1 MPQKK
6 HNFIFQAES
15 DRRVKQW
22 HFSLERLLV
31 RIGVLVVIASAAL
44 YFSAD
49 WLTGILYNTKLTE
62 MQRNYSDLSSTVVNL
77 HNRVE
82 TLNSQMSLIE
92 EKDKA
97 VRTYAD
103 LPEIDESVRELGI
116 GGFVVNENAKIDN
129 LLPNFTSTITSLE
142 MDIDALTRKVKLE
155 LSSYEDIYDKVQE
168 NSDRIKSIPTIRPVN
183 GGYLNAGFGYR
194 IDPFDRVNRFHY
206 GQDIT
211 VNNGTP
217 IYAPADGVVK
227 IVRYMGGFGKSIM
240 IDHGFGYATFYAH
253 LSKFNIESGKRIKRG
268 DIIGYS
274 GNTGRSTGPHLHY
287 EVHYYGKPQNPLDY
301 FFSGYMDYSAKN

>member
-31 RIGVLVVIASAAL
+31 RIGVLTIIASAGF

-49 WLTGILYNTKLTE
+49 WLTNVLYKTKLTE
-62 MQRNYSDLSSTVVNL
+62 MQHNYSNLSSTVINL
-77 HNRVE
+77 QSRVE
-82 TLNSQMSLIE
+82 NLNSQMSLIE

-97 VRTYAD
+97 VRSYAD
-103 LPEIDESVRELGI
+103 LPEIDENIRELGV
-116 GGFVVNENAKIDN
+116 GGITVTKNTKIDN
-129 LLPNFTSTITSLE
+129 LLPDFTSTITSLE

-168 NSDRIKSIPTIRPVN
+168 NSDRIKTIPTIRPVN
-183 GGYLNAGFGYR
+183 GGYLNGGFGYR

-211 VNNGTP
+211 VNNGIP
-217 IYAPADGVVK
+217 IYAPADGTIKVA
-227 IVRYMGGFGKSIM
+227 RYMGGFGKSIK
-240 IDHGFGYATFYAH
+240 IDHGFGYTTFYAH
-253 LSKFNIESGKRIKRG
+253 LSKFNTKRNQKIKRG

-301 FFSGYMDYSAKN
+301 FFSGYMN

>member
-1 MPQKK
+1 MPQKNHK
-6 HNFIFQAES
+6 FIFQAES
-15 DRRVKQW
+15 DRRVRQW

-31 RIGVLVVIASAAL
+31 RIGVLAVIVFAAL

-62 MQRNYSDLSSTVVNL
+62 MQRNYSDLSSTVVKL

-82 TLNSQMSLIE
+82 TLNLQMSIIE

-116 GGFVVNENAKIDN
+116 GGVMVNENAKIDN
-129 LLPNFTSTITSLE
+129 LLPGFSSTISSLE
-142 MDIDALTRKVKLE
+142 LDIDALTRKVKLE

-217 IYAPADGVVK
+217 IYAPADGIVK
-227 IVRYMGGFGKSIM
+227 VARYMGGFGKSLK
-240 IDHGFGYATFYAH
+240 IDHGFGYTTFYAH
-253 LSKFNIESGKRIKRG
+253 LSKFNIERGKQIKRG

-301 FFSGYMDYSAKN
+301 FFSGYMN

>member
-1 MPQKK
+1 L
-6 HNFIFQAES
+6 A
-15 DRRVKQW
+15 
-22 HFSLERLLV
+22 
-31 RIGVLVVIASAAL
+31 
-44 YFSAD
+44 
-49 WLTGILYNTKLTE
+49 
-62 MQRNYSDLSSTVVNL
+62 
-77 HNRVE
+77 NRVE
-82 TLNSQMSLIE
+82 TLNSQISLIE

-97 VRTYAD
+97 VRTYVD

-116 GGFVVNENAKIDN
+116 GGVMGNKNTKIDY
-129 LLPNFTSTITSLE
+129 LLPDFTSTITALE

-155 LSSYEDIYDKVQE
+155 LSSYEDIYDKVIE
-168 NSDRIKSIPTIRPVN
+168 NSDRLKSIPTISPVN

-194 IDPFDRVNRFHY
+194 PDPFDRVNRFHY

-211 VNNGTP
+211 VDKNSP

-227 IVRYMGGFGKSIM
+227 IARYMGGFGKSVK
-240 IDHGFGYATFYAH
+240 IDHGFGYTTFYAH
-253 LSKFNIESGKRIKRG
+253 LLKFNIKSGSRIKRG

-301 FFSGYMDYSAKN
+301 FFSGYMN

>member
-1 MPQKK
+1 MPQKNHK
-6 HNFIFQAES
+6 FIFQAES
-15 DRRVKQW
+15 DRRVRQW

-31 RIGVLVVIASAAL
+31 RIGVLAVIVFAAL

-62 MQRNYSDLSSTVVNL
+62 MQRNYSDLSSTVVKL

-82 TLNSQMSLIE
+82 TLNLQMSIIE

-116 GGFVVNENAKIDN
+116 GGVMVNENAKIDN
-129 LLPNFTSTITSLE
+129 LLPGFSSTISSLE
-142 MDIDALTRKVKLE
+142 LDIDALTRKVKLE

-227 IVRYMGGFGKSIM
+227 VARYMGGFGKSLK
-240 IDHGFGYATFYAH
+240 IDHGFGYTTFYAH
-253 LSKFNIESGKRIKRG
+253 LSKFNIERGKQIKRG

-301 FFSGYMDYSAKN
+301 FFSGYMN

>member
-1 MPQKK
+1 MPQKNHK
-6 HNFIFQAES
+6 FIFQAES
-15 DRRVKQW
+15 DRRVRQW

-31 RIGVLVVIASAAL
+31 RIGVITVIAVAAL

-49 WLTGILYNTKLTE
+49 WLTNMLYNTKLTE
-62 MQRNYSDLSSTVVNL
+62 MQRNYSNLSSTVVKL
-77 HNRVE
+77 HDRVE
-82 TLNSQMSLIE
+82 TLNSQMSIIE

-116 GGFVVNENAKIDN
+116 GGVIVNENTKIDN
-129 LLPNFTSTITSLE
+129 LLPDFTSTITSLE

-155 LSSYEDIYDKVQE
+155 LSSYEDIYDKVQD

-211 VNNGTP
+211 VKTGTP

-227 IVRYMGGFGKSIM
+227 SARYMGGFGKSLK
-240 IDHGFGYATFYAH
+240 IDHGFGYTTFYAH
-253 LSKFNIESGKRIKRG
+253 LSKFNIERGNRIKRG
-268 DIIGYS
+268 DIIGYV
-274 GNTGRSTGPHLHY
+274 GNTGRSTGSHLHY

-301 FFSGYMDYSAKN
+301 FFSGYMN

>member
-15 DRRVKQW
+15 ERRVKQW

-31 RIGVLVVIASAAL
+31 RIGVLTIIASAGF

-49 WLTGILYNTKLTE
+49 WLTNVLYKTKLIE
-62 MQRNYSDLSSTVVNL
+62 MQHNYSNLSSTVINL
-77 HNRVE
+77 QSRVE
-82 TLNSQMSLIE
+82 NLNSQMSLIE

-97 VRTYAD
+97 VRSYAD
-103 LPEIDESVRELGI
+103 LPEIDENIRELGV
-116 GGFVVNENAKIDN
+116 GGVTVTENTKIDN
-129 LLPNFTSTITSLE
+129 LLPDFTSTITSLE

-155 LSSYEDIYDKVQE
+155 LSSYEEIYDKVQE
-168 NSDRIKSIPTIRPVN
+168 NSDRIKNIPTIRPVN

-217 IYAPADGVVK
+217 IYAPADGTIKVA
-227 IVRYMGGFGKSIM
+227 RYMGGFGKSIK
-240 IDHGFGYATFYAH
+240 IDHGYGYTTFYAH
-253 LSKFNIESGKRIKRG
+253 LSKFNIKSNQKIKRG

-301 FFSGYMDYSAKN
+301 FFSGYMN

>member
-1 MPQKK
+1 MPLKNP
-6 HNFIFQAES
+6 NFIFQAES
-15 DRRVKQW
+15 DRRVRQW

-31 RIGVLVVIASAAL
+31 RIGVFTVIVIAAL

-62 MQRNYSDLSSTVVNL
+62 MQKSYSDLSSTVINL

-82 TLNSQMSLIE
+82 TLSSQMSLIE

-103 LPEIDESVRELGI
+103 LPEIDESVRELGV
-116 GGFVVNENAKIDN
+116 GGVVVNKNTKIDN
-129 LLPNFTSTITSLE
+129 LLPDFASTITSLE
-142 MDIDALTRKVKLE
+142 LDIDALTRKVKLE
-155 LSSYEDIYDKVQE
+155 LSSYEDIYNKVQE
-168 NSDRIKSIPTIRPVN
+168 NSDRIKSIPTIRPIN

-211 VNNGTP
+211 ANNGTP

-227 IVRYMGGFGKSIM
+227 IARYMGGFGKSLK
-240 IDHGFGYATFYAH
+240 IDHGFGYTTFYAH
-253 LSKFNIESGKRIKRG
+253 LSKFSIKRGNQIKRG
-268 DIIGYS
+268 DLIGYI

-301 FFSGYMDYSAKN
+301 FFSGYMN

>member
-1 MPQKK
+1 MPQKNHK
-6 HNFIFQAES
+6 FIFQAES
-15 DRRVKQW
+15 DRRVRQW

-31 RIGVLVVIASAAL
+31 RLGVLTVIVGAAL

-49 WLTGILYNTKLTE
+49 WLTNILYSTKLTE

-82 TLNSQMSLIE
+82 TLNLQMSLIE

-116 GGFVVNENAKIDN
+116 GGVVVNENSKIDN
-129 LLPNFTSTITSLE
+129 LLPDFTSTITSLE

-155 LSSYEDIYDKVQE
+155 LSSYEDIYDKVLE

-194 IDPFDRVNRFHY
+194 ADPFDRVKRFHY

-211 VNNGTP
+211 VNNRTP
-217 IYAPADGVVK
+217 IYAPADGIVK
-227 IVRYMGGFGKSIM
+227 SARYMGGFGKSLK
-240 IDHGFGYATFYAH
+240 IDHGFGYTTFYAH
-253 LSKFNIESGKRIKRG
+253 LSKFNIERGKQIKRG
-268 DIIGYS
+268 DLIGFS

-301 FFSGYMDYSAKN
+301 FFSGYMN

>member
-1 MPQKK
+1 MPKKK
-6 HNFIFQAES
+6 HKFIFQAES

-31 RIGVLVVIASAAL
+31 RIGVLTIIASAAL

-49 WLTGILYNTKLTE
+49 WLTGILYKTKLTE
-62 MQRNYSDLSSTVVNL
+62 MRHNYSDLSSTVVHL
-77 HNRVE
+77 VNRVE
-82 TLNSQMSLIE
+82 TLKSQMSLIE
-92 EKDKA
+92 DKDKA
-97 VRTYAD
+97 VRTYVD

-116 GGFVVNENAKIDN
+116 GGVMVNKNTKIDY
-129 LLPNFTSTITSLE
+129 LLPDFTSTISSLE

-155 LSSYEDIYDKVQE
+155 LSSYEDIYNKVQE
-168 NSDRIKSIPTIRPVN
+168 NSDRLKSIPTIRPVN

-194 IDPFDRVNRFHY
+194 PDPFDRVNRFHY

-211 VNNGTP
+211 VNKSSP

-227 IVRYMGGFGKSIM
+227 IARYMGGFGKSVK
-240 IDHGFGYATFYAH
+240 IDHGFGYTTFYAH
-253 LSKFNIESGKRIKRG
+253 LLKFNIKSGNRIKRG

-301 FFSGYMDYSAKN
+301 FFSGYMN

>member
-1 MPQKK
+1 MPQKNHK
-6 HNFIFQAES
+6 FIFQAES

-31 RIGVLVVIASAAL
+31 RIGVLTVIVGAAL

-49 WLTGILYNTKLTE
+49 WLTNILYSTKLTE

-82 TLNSQMSLIE
+82 TLNLQMSLIE

-116 GGFVVNENAKIDN
+116 GGVVVNENSKIDN
-129 LLPNFTSTITSLE
+129 LLPDFTSTITSLE

-155 LSSYEDIYDKVQE
+155 LSSYEDIYDKVLE

-194 IDPFDRVNRFHY
+194 ADPFDRVKRFHY

-211 VNNGTP
+211 VNNRTP
-217 IYAPADGVVK
+217 IYAPADGIVK
-227 IVRYMGGFGKSIM
+227 SARYMGGFGKSLK
-240 IDHGFGYATFYAH
+240 IDHGFGYTTFYAH
-253 LSKFNIESGKRIKRG
+253 LSKFNIERGKKIKRG
-268 DIIGYS
+268 DLIGYS

-301 FFSGYMDYSAKN
+301 FFSGYMN

>member
-1 MPQKK
+1 MPQKNHK
-6 HNFIFQAES
+6 FIFQAES
-15 DRRVKQW
+15 DRRVRQW

-31 RIGVLVVIASAAL
+31 RIGVLAVIASAAF

-62 MQRNYSDLSSTVVNL
+62 MQKNYSDLSSTVVNL

-82 TLNSQMSLIE
+82 TLNLQMSLIE

-116 GGFVVNENAKIDN
+116 GGVMVNENAKIDN
-129 LLPNFTSTITSLE
+129 LLPDFTSTITSLE
-142 MDIDALTRKVKLE
+142 LDIDALTRKVKLE
-155 LSSYEDIYDKVQE
+155 LSSYEEIYDKVLE

-183 GGYLNAGFGYR
+183 GGYMNADFGYR

-211 VNNGTP
+211 VKTGTP
-217 IYAPADGVVK
+217 IYAPAHGVVK
-227 IVRYMGGFGKSIM
+227 IARYMGGFGKSLK
-240 IDHGFGYATFYAH
+240 IDHGFGYTTFYAH
-253 LSKFNIESGKRIKRG
+253 LSKFNVERGKRIKRG
-268 DIIGYS
+268 DIIGYV

-301 FFSGYMDYSAKN
+301 FFSGYMN

>member
-1 MPQKK
+1 MPQKNHK
-6 HNFIFQAES
+6 FIFQAES
-15 DRRVKQW
+15 DRRVRQW

-31 RIGVLVVIASAAL
+31 RIGVLAVIASAAF

-49 WLTGILYNTKLTE
+49 WLTGILYDTKLVE
-62 MQRNYSDLSSTVVNL
+62 MQKNYSDLSSTVVSL

-116 GGFVVNENAKIDN
+116 GGVMVNENVKIDN
-129 LLPNFTSTITSLE
+129 LLPDFTSTITSLE
-142 MDIDALTRKVKLE
+142 LDIDALTRKVKLE

-168 NSDRIKSIPTIRPVN
+168 NSVRIKSIPTIRPIN

-206 GQDIT
+206 GQDIA
-211 VNNGTP
+211 VNNGIP

-227 IVRYMGGFGKSIM
+227 IARYMGGFGKSLK
-240 IDHGFGYATFYAH
+240 IDHGFGYTTFYAH
-253 LSKFNIESGKRIKRG
+253 LSKFNIERGKKIKRG
-268 DIIGYS
+268 DIIGYV
-274 GNTGRSTGPHLHY
+274 GNTGRSTGSHLHY

-301 FFSGYMDYSAKN
+301 FFSGYMN

>member
-6 HNFIFQAES
+6 HKFIFQAES
-15 DRRVKQW
+15 DRRVRQW

-31 RIGVLVVIASAAL
+31 RIGVLTIIVSAAV

-49 WLTGILYNTKLTE
+49 WMTGIIYNTKLTE
-62 MQRNYSDLSSTVVNL
+62 MRRNYSDLSSTVVNL
-77 HNRVE
+77 ANRVE
-82 TLNSQMSLIE
+82 TLNLQMSLIE

-103 LPEIDESVRELGI
+103 LPQIDESVRELGI
-116 GGFVVNENAKIDN
+116 GGVLVNKYAKIDN
-129 LLPNFTSTITSLE
+129 LLPDFASTITSLE

-155 LSSYEDIYDKVQE
+155 LLSYEDIYNKVQE
-168 NSDRIKSIPTIRPVN
+168 NSDRLKSIPTIRPVG

-194 IDPFDRVNRFHY
+194 RDPFDRVNRFHY
-206 GQDIT
+206 GLDIT
-211 VNNGTP
+211 VNTGAP

-227 IVRYMGGFGKSIM
+227 IARYMGGFGKSIK

-253 LSKFNIESGKRIKRG
+253 LSKFTVANGKRIKRG
-268 DIIGYS
+268 ELIGYT

-301 FFSGYMDYSAKN
+301 FFSGYMN

>member
-1 MPQKK
+1 MPQKN

-15 DRRVKQW
+15 NRRVRQW

-31 RIGVLVVIASAAL
+31 RIGVITVIVIAAL

-49 WLTGILYNTKLTE
+49 WLTAVLYNTKLTE
-62 MQRNYSDLSSTVVNL
+62 MQKNYSDLSSTVVNL

-82 TLNSQMSLIE
+82 SLNSQMSLIE

-116 GGFVVNENAKIDN
+116 GGVVVNENAKMDN
-129 LLPNFTSTITSLE
+129 LLPDFTSTITSLE
-142 MDIDALTRKVKLE
+142 LDIDALTRKVKLE
-155 LSSYEDIYDKVQE
+155 LSSYEDIYDKVRE
-168 NSDRIKSIPTIRPVN
+168 NSDRLKSIPTIRPVN

-211 VNNGTP
+211 TAMNSP

-227 IVRYMGGFGKSIM
+227 IARYMGGFGKSIK
-240 IDHGFGYATFYAH
+240 IDHGFGYTTFYAH
-253 LSKFNIESGKRIKRG
+253 LSKFNIERGKHIKRG
-268 DIIGYS
+268 DIIGYV

-301 FFSGYMDYSAKN
+301 FFSGYMN

>member
-1 MPQKK
+1 MPQKNHK
-6 HNFIFQAES
+6 FIFQAES
-15 DRRVKQW
+15 DRRVRQW
-22 HFSLERLLV
+22 HFSLERLLG
-31 RIGVLVVIASAAL
+31 RIGVIAVIVAAAL

-62 MQRNYSDLSSTVVNL
+62 MQKNYSDLSSTVVSL

-103 LPEIDESVRELGI
+103 LPEIDESVRKLGI
-116 GGFVVNENAKIDN
+116 GGVMVNENVKIDN
-129 LLPNFTSTITSLE
+129 LLPDFTSTITSLE
-142 MDIDALTRKVKLE
+142 LDIDALTRKVKLE

-168 NSDRIKSIPTIRPVN
+168 NSDRIKSVPTIRPVN

-227 IVRYMGGFGKSIM
+227 IARYMGGFGKSLK
-240 IDHGFGYATFYAH
+240 IDHGFGYTTFFAH
-253 LSKFNIESGKRIKRG
+253 LSKFNIDSGKRIKRG

-274 GNTGRSTGPHLHY
+274 GNTGRSTGSHLHY

-301 FFSGYMDYSAKN
+301 FFSGYMN

>member
-6 HNFIFQAES
+6 HNYIFQAES

-31 RIGVLVVIASAAL
+31 RIGVLSIIASAGF

-49 WLTGILYNTKLTE
+49 WLTNILYKTKLTE
-62 MQRNYSDLSSTVVNL
+62 MQHNYSNLSSTVMNL
-77 HNRVE
+77 QSRVE
-82 TLNSQMSLIE
+82 NLNSQISLIE

-103 LPEIDESVRELGI
+103 LPEIDESIRELGV
-116 GGFVVNENAKIDN
+116 GGVTITENTKIDN
-129 LLPNFTSTITSLE
+129 LLPDFTSTITSLE
-142 MDIDALTRKVKLE
+142 IDIDALTRKVKLE

-194 IDPFDRVNRFHY
+194 TDPFDRVNRFHY

-217 IYAPADGVVK
+217 IYAPADGTIK
-227 IVRYMGGFGKSIM
+227 IARYMGGFGKSIK
-240 IDHGFGYATFYAH
+240 IDHGYGYATFYAH
-253 LSKFNIESGKRIKRG
+253 LSKFNIKSNQKIKRG
-268 DIIGYS
+268 DIIGYT

-301 FFSGYMDYSAKN
+301 FFSGYMN

>member
-1 MPQKK
+1 MPKKK
-6 HNFIFQAES
+6 HKFIFQAES
-15 DRRVKQW
+15 DQRVKQW

-31 RIGVLVVIASAAL
+31 RIGVLTVIAGAAF

-62 MQRNYSDLSSTVVNL
+62 MQHNYSDLSSTVVNL
-77 HNRVE
+77 QNRVE
-82 TLNSQMSLIE
+82 TLNSQMDLLE

-103 LPEIDESVRELGI
+103 FPQIDESVRELGV
-116 GGFVVNENAKIDN
+116 GGVLGNENYKIDN
-129 LLPNFTSTITSLE
+129 LLPDFTSTITSLE
-142 MDIDALTRKVKLE
+142 LDIDALTRKVKLE
-155 LSSYEDIYDKVQE
+155 LYSYEDIYDKIQE
-168 NSDRIKSIPTIRPVN
+168 NSDRIKLIPTIRPVN

-194 IDPFDRVNRFHY
+194 RDPFDRVNRFHY
-206 GQDIT
+206 GLDIT
-211 VNNGTP
+211 VNKGSP
-217 IYAPADGVVK
+217 VYAPADGVVK
-227 IVRYMGGFGKSIM
+227 SAKYMGGFGRSLK
-240 IDHGFGYATFYAH
+240 IDHGFGYTTFYAH
-253 LSKFNIESGKRIKRG
+253 LSKFNIKSGKRIKRG

-301 FFSGYMDYSAKN
+301 FFSGYMN

>member
-1 MPQKK
+1 MLQKK
-6 HNFIFQAES
+6 HKFIFQAES
-15 DRRVKQW
+15 DHRVRQW

-31 RIGVLVVIASAAL
+31 RIGVLAVIASAAL

-49 WLTGILYNTKLTE
+49 WMTGIIYNTKLTE
-62 MQRNYSDLSSTVVNL
+62 MQHNYSNLSSTVIKL
-77 HNRVE
+77 QNRVE

-103 LPEIDESVRELGI
+103 LPQIDESIRKLGI
-116 GGFVVNENAKIDN
+116 GGVLVNKNTKIDN
-129 LLPNFTSTITSLE
+129 LLPNFESTITSLE
-142 MDIDALTRKVKLE
+142 LDIDALTRKVKLE

-168 NSDRIKSIPTIRPVN
+168 NSDRLKSVPTIRPVN

-194 IDPFDRVNRFHY
+194 KDPFDRVNRFHY

-211 VNNGTP
+211 VNNGSP

-227 IVRYMGGFGKSIM
+227 VARYLGGFGKSIK
-240 IDHGFGYATFYAH
+240 IDHGFGYTTFYAH
-253 LSKFNIESGKRIKRG
+253 LSKFNIKSGDRIKRG
-268 DIIGYS
+268 ELIGYS

-287 EVHYYGKPQNPLDY
+287 EVHYYRKPQNPLDY
-301 FFSGYMDYSAKN
+301 FFSGYMN

>member
-31 RIGVLVVIASAAL
+31 RIGVLTIIASAGF

-49 WLTGILYNTKLTE
+49 WLTNVLYKTKLTE
-62 MQRNYSDLSSTVVNL
+62 IQHNYSNLSSTVINL
-77 HNRVE
+77 QSRVE
-82 TLNSQMSLIE
+82 NLNSQMSLIE

-97 VRTYAD
+97 VRSYAD
-103 LPEIDESVRELGI
+103 LPEIDENIRELGV
-116 GGFVVNENAKIDN
+116 GGVRITQNTKIDN
-129 LLPNFTSTITSLE
+129 LLPDFTSTITSLE

-168 NSDRIKSIPTIRPVN
+168 NSDRIKNIPTIRPVN

-206 GQDIT
+206 GQDIS

-217 IYAPADGVVK
+217 IYAPADGTIK
-227 IVRYMGGFGKSIM
+227 IARYMGGFGKSIK
-240 IDHGFGYATFYAH
+240 IDHGYGYTTFYAH
-253 LSKFNIESGKRIKRG
+253 LSKFNIKSNQKIKRG

-301 FFSGYMDYSAKN
+301 FFSGYMN

>member
-6 HNFIFQAES
+6 HKFIFQAES
-15 DRRVKQW
+15 DRRVRQW

-31 RIGVLVVIASAAL
+31 RLGVGSIVLAAAF

-49 WLTGILYNTKLTE
+49 WLTGVLYKSKINE
-62 MQRNYSDLSSTVVNL
+62 MQKNYSELSSTIINL
-77 HNRVE
+77 QDRVL
-82 TLNSQMSLIE
+82 TLDSQMELIE

-116 GGFVVNENAKIDN
+116 GGMLTNTNPKLDD
-129 LLPNFTSTITSLE
+129 LLPNLSPTITSLE

-155 LSSYEDIYDKVQE
+155 LSSYEEIYEKVQE
-168 NSDRIKSIPTIRPVN
+168 NSDRLQSVPAIRPVE

-194 IDPFDRVNRFHY
+194 LDPFDKVNRFHY

-211 VNNGTP
+211 VNKGTP
-217 IYAPADGVVK
+217 IHVPADGVVK
-227 IVRYMGGFGKSIM
+227 VVRYMGGFGKSIK
-240 IDHGFGYATFYAH
+240 IDHGFGYTTFYAH
-253 LSKFNIESGKRIKRG
+253 LSKFNVKSGDIVKRG
-268 DIIGYS
+268 DLIAFT

-301 FFSGYMDYSAKN
+301 FFSGYMN

>member
-1 MPQKK
+1 MFQKK
-6 HNFIFQAES
+6 HKFIFQAES
-15 DRRVKQW
+15 DHRVKQW

-31 RIGVLVVIASAAL
+31 RIGVLTVIVGAAL

-62 MQRNYSDLSSTVVNL
+62 MQRNYSNLSSTVVKL

-82 TLNSQMSLIE
+82 TLNSQMLLIE

-103 LPEIDESVRELGI
+103 LPEIDKSVRELGI
-116 GGFVVNENAKIDN
+116 GGVVVNVNSKIDN
-129 LLPNFTSTITSLE
+129 LLPGFTSTITSLE

-155 LSSYEDIYDKVQE
+155 LSSYKDIYDKVQD

-183 GGYLNAGFGYR
+183 GGYLNARFGYR

-211 VNNGTP
+211 VKTGTP

-227 IVRYMGGFGKSIM
+227 VARYMGGFGKSLK
-240 IDHGFGYATFYAH
+240 IDHGFGYTTFYAH
-253 LSKFNIESGKRIKRG
+253 LSKFNIERGKRIKRG
-268 DIIGYS
+268 DIIGYV
-274 GNTGRSTGPHLHY
+274 GNTGRSTGSHLHY

-301 FFSGYMDYSAKN
+301 FFSGYMN

>member
-1 MPQKK
+1 MPQKNHK
-6 HNFIFQAES
+6 FIFQAES
-15 DRRVKQW
+15 DRRVRQW
-22 HFSLERLLV
+22 HFSLKRLLV
-31 RIGVLVVIASAAL
+31 RIGVLSVIVIAAL

-49 WLTGILYNTKLTE
+49 WLTSILYNTKLTE
-62 MQRNYSDLSSTVVNL
+62 MQRNYSNLSSTVVKL

-82 TLNSQMSLIE
+82 TLNSQMLLIE

-116 GGFVVNENAKIDN
+116 GGVVVNENTKIDN
-129 LLPNFTSTITSLE
+129 LLPGFTSTITSLE

-155 LSSYEDIYDKVQE
+155 LSSYEDIYDKVQD

-211 VNNGTP
+211 VKTGTP

-227 IVRYMGGFGKSIM
+227 SARYMGGFGKSLK
-240 IDHGFGYATFYAH
+240 IDHGFGYTTFYAH
-253 LSKFNIESGKRIKRG
+253 LSKFNIEKGQQIKRG
-268 DIIGYS
+268 DIIGYV
-274 GNTGRSTGPHLHY
+274 GNTGRSTGSHLHY

-301 FFSGYMDYSAKN
+301 FFSGYMN

>member
-15 DRRVKQW
+15 DRRVRQW
-22 HFSLERLLV
+22 HFSLERFLARL
-31 RIGVLVVIASAAL
+31 GVGLVVVLAAF

-49 WLTGILYNTKLTE
+49 WLTEFLYQSKINE
-62 MQRNYSDLSSTVVNL
+62 MQKNYSELSSTIINL
-77 HNRVE
+77 QDRVT
-82 TLNSQMSLIE
+82 TLNSQITLIE

-116 GGFVVNENAKIDN
+116 GGVLANTNYKMDN
-129 LLPNFTSTITSLE
+129 LLPDLIPSVTTLS

-155 LSSYEDIYDKVQE
+155 LSSYEEIYEKVQE
-168 NSDRIKSIPTIRPVN
+168 NSERLQSVPTIKPVN

-194 IDPFDRVNRFHY
+194 LDPFDKVNRFHY

-211 VNNGTP
+211 INKNTP
-217 IYAPADGVVK
+217 VYAPADGVVK
-227 IVRYMGGFGKSIM
+227 LARYMGGLGKAIKVE
-240 IDHGFGYATFYAH
+240 HGYGYTTFYGH
-253 LSKFNIESGKRIKRG
+253 LSKFNVKNGQKIKRG
-268 DIIGYS
+268 DIIAYS

-301 FFSGYMDYSAKN
+301 FFSGYVN

>member
-1 MPQKK
+1 MPKKK
-6 HNFIFQAES
+6 HKYIFQAES

-31 RIGVLVVIASAAL
+31 RIGILTIIASAAL

-49 WLTGILYNTKLTE
+49 WLTGILYKTKLTE
-62 MQRNYSDLSSTVVNL
+62 MQQNYSDLSSAVINL
-77 HNRVE
+77 QSRVE

-103 LPEIDESVRELGI
+103 LPHIDESVRELGI
-116 GGFVVNENAKIDN
+116 GGVLVNKNAKIDY
-129 LLPNFTSTITSLE
+129 LLPDFTSTISSLE
-142 MDIDALTRKVKLE
+142 LDIDALTRKVKLE
-155 LSSYEDIYDKVQE
+155 LSSYEDIYDKVLE
-168 NSDRIKSIPTIRPVN
+168 NTDRIKSIPTIRPVN

-206 GQDIT
+206 GQDIA
-211 VNNGTP
+211 VNTGAP
-217 IYAPADGVVK
+217 IYAPADGIVK
-227 IVRYMGGFGKSIM
+227 MARYMGGFGKSLK
-240 IDHGFGYATFYAH
+240 IDHGFGYTTFYAH
-253 LSKFNIESGKRIKRG
+253 LSKFNVRNGKRIKRG
-268 DIIGYS
+268 DLIGYS

-301 FFSGYMDYSAKN
+301 FFSGYMN

>member
-1 MPQKK
+1 MPKTK
-6 HNFIFQAES
+6 HKFIFQAES
-15 DRRVKQW
+15 DRRVRQW
-22 HFSLERLLV
+22 HFSFERLLI
-31 RIGVLVVIASAAL
+31 RIGILTIIASAAL

-49 WLTGILYNTKLTE
+49 WLTSLLYKTKLTE
-62 MQRNYSDLSSTVVNL
+62 MQHNYSDLSSTVVNL
-77 HNRVE
+77 ANRVE

-103 LPEIDESVRELGI
+103 LPQIDESVRQLGI
-116 GGFVVNENAKIDN
+116 GGVLVNKNAKIDN
-129 LLPNFTSTITSLE
+129 LLPDFKSTITSLE
-142 MDIDALTRKVKLE
+142 LDIDALTRKVKLE

-168 NSDRIKSIPTIRPVN
+168 NSDRIKSIPTIRPVD

-194 IDPFDRVNRFHY
+194 VDPFDRVNRFHY

-211 VNNGTP
+211 VHNGSP
-217 IYAPADGVVK
+217 IHAPADGVVK
-227 IVRYMGGFGKSIM
+227 IARYMGGFGKSVK
-240 IDHGFGYATFYAH
+240 IDHGFGYTTFYAH
-253 LSKFNIESGKRIKRG
+253 LSKFNVKSGKRIKRG

-301 FFSGYMDYSAKN
+301 FFSGYMN

>member
-1 MPQKK
+1 MPQKNHK
-6 HNFIFQAES
+6 FIFQAES
-15 DRRVKQW
+15 DRRVRQW

-31 RIGVLVVIASAAL
+31 RLGVLTVIVGAAL

-49 WLTGILYNTKLTE
+49 WLTNILYSTKLTE

-82 TLNSQMSLIE
+82 TLNLQMSLIE

-116 GGFVVNENAKIDN
+116 GGVVVNENSKIDN
-129 LLPNFTSTITSLE
+129 LLPDFTSSITSLE

-155 LSSYEDIYDKVQE
+155 LSSYEDIYDKVLE

-194 IDPFDRVNRFHY
+194 ADPFDRVKRFHY

-211 VNNGTP
+211 VNNRTP
-217 IYAPADGVVK
+217 IYAPADGIVK
-227 IVRYMGGFGKSIM
+227 SARYMGGFGKSVK
-240 IDHGFGYATFYAH
+240 IDHGFGYTTFYAH
-253 LSKFNIESGKRIKRG
+253 LSKFNIERGKQIKRG
-268 DIIGYS
+268 DLIGFS

-301 FFSGYMDYSAKN
+301 FFSGYMK

>member
-31 RIGVLVVIASAAL
+31 RIGVLAIIASAGF

-49 WLTGILYNTKLTE
+49 WLTNVLYKTKLTE
-62 MQRNYSDLSSTVVNL
+62 IQHNYSNLSSTVINL
-77 HNRVE
+77 QSRVE
-82 TLNSQMSLIE
+82 NLNSQMSLIE

-97 VRTYAD
+97 VRSYAD
-103 LPEIDESVRELGI
+103 LPEIDENIRELGV
-116 GGFVVNENAKIDN
+116 GGVRVTENTKIDN
-129 LLPNFTSTITSLE
+129 LLPDFTSTITSLE

-168 NSDRIKSIPTIRPVN
+168 NSDRIKNIPTIRPVN

-206 GQDIT
+206 GQDIS

-217 IYAPADGVVK
+217 IYAPADGTIKVA
-227 IVRYMGGFGKSIM
+227 RYMGGFGKSIK
-240 IDHGFGYATFYAH
+240 IDHGYGYTTFYAH
-253 LSKFNIESGKRIKRG
+253 LSKFNIKSNQKIKRG

-301 FFSGYMDYSAKN
+301 FFSGYMN

>member
-1 MPQKK
+1 MPQKNHK
-6 HNFIFQAES
+6 FIFQAES
-15 DRRVKQW
+15 DRRVRQW

-31 RIGVLVVIASAAL
+31 RLGVLTVIVGAAL

-49 WLTGILYNTKLTE
+49 WLTNILYSTKITE

-82 TLNSQMSLIE
+82 TLNLQMSLIE

-116 GGFVVNENAKIDN
+116 GGVVVNENSKIDN
-129 LLPNFTSTITSLE
+129 LLPDFTSTITSLE

-155 LSSYEDIYDKVQE
+155 LSSYEDIYDKVLE

-183 GGYLNAGFGYR
+183 GGYLNAQFGYR

-206 GQDIT
+206 GQDIA
-211 VNNGTP
+211 VNTGTP
-217 IYAPADGVVK
+217 IYAPADGIIK
-227 IVRYMGGFGKSIM
+227 SARYMGGFGKSLK
-240 IDHGFGYATFYAH
+240 IDHGLGYTTFFAH
-253 LSKFNIESGKRIKRG
+253 LSKFNTKRGNKIKRG
-268 DIIGYS
+268 DIIGYV
-274 GNTGRSTGPHLHY
+274 GNTGRSTGPHMHY

-301 FFSGYMDYSAKN
+301 FFSGYMN

>member
-1 MPQKK
+1 MPLKNP
-6 HNFIFQAES
+6 NFIFQAES
-15 DRRVKQW
+15 DRRVRQW

-31 RIGVLVVIASAAL
+31 RIGVFTVIVIAAL

-62 MQRNYSDLSSTVVNL
+62 MQKSYSDLSSTVINL

-82 TLNSQMSLIE
+82 TLSSQMSLIE

-103 LPEIDESVRELGI
+103 LPEIDESVRELGV
-116 GGFVVNENAKIDN
+116 GGVVVNKNTKIDN
-129 LLPNFTSTITSLE
+129 LLPDFASTITSLE
-142 MDIDALTRKVKLE
+142 LDIDALTRKVKLE
-155 LSSYEDIYDKVQE
+155 LSSYEDIYNKVQE

-211 VNNGTP
+211 ANNGTP

-227 IVRYMGGFGKSIM
+227 IARYMGGFGKSLK
-240 IDHGFGYATFYAH
+240 IDHGFGYTTFYAH
-253 LSKFNIESGKRIKRG
+253 LSKFSIKRGNQIKRG
-268 DIIGYS
+268 DLIGYI

-301 FFSGYMDYSAKN
+301 FFSGYMN

>member
-1 MPQKK
+1 MPKK
-6 HNFIFQAES
+6 NHKYIFQAES
-15 DRRVKQW
+15 DQRVRQW
-22 HFSLERLLV
+22 HFSLERLLG
-31 RIGVLVVIASAAL
+31 RIGVLAIIALAAL

-49 WLTGILYNTKLTE
+49 WLTSVLYNTKLTE

-116 GGFVVNENAKIDN
+116 GGVVVNEYTKIDN
-129 LLPNFTSTITSLE
+129 LLPDFTSTITSLE

-155 LSSYEDIYDKVQE
+155 LSSYEDIYDKVIE

-183 GGYLNAGFGYR
+183 GGYLNAQFGYR

-211 VNNGTP
+211 VNTGTP
-217 IYAPADGVVK
+217 IYAPADGVIK
-227 IVRYMGGFGKSIM
+227 SARYMGGFGKSLK
-240 IDHGFGYATFYAH
+240 IDHGFGYTTFYAH
-253 LSKFNIESGKRIKRG
+253 LSKFNTKRGNKIKRG
-268 DIIGYS
+268 DIVGYV

-301 FFSGYMDYSAKN
+301 FFSGYMN